1 MSSSRFQTRC
11 IRDDMFEMFGSL
23 RLNRAKTAERIFMS
37 SSIGNVMCRWAA
49 FLLEF
54 NPLRVARARSL
65 VVLEYDKNRLIPV
78 DR

>member
-37 SSIGNVMCRWAA
+37 SSIGHVMCR
-49 FLLEF
+49 
-54 NPLRVARARSL
+54 
-65 VVLEYDKNRLIPV
+65 
-78 DR
+78 